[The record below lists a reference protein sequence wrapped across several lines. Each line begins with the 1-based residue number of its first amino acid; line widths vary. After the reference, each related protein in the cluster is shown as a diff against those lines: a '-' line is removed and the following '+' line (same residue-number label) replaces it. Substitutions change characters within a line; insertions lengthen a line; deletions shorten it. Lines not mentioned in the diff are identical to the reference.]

1 MVDWIIG
8 IGVAVVDEA
17 VAVVVPEL
25 VRRTEKIRIDSRKK
39 KRI

>member
-1 MVDWIIG
+1 MDKVD
-8 IGVAVVDEA
+8 VDEA
-17 VAVVVPEL
+17 VAAVVPEL

>member
-1 MVDWIIG
+1 MDKVD
-8 IGVAVVDEA
+8 VDEA
-17 VAVVVPEL
+17 VAAVVPEF